1 MIKGIISSE
10 YCGVRIIFE
19 ANINQ
24 GKAQIIQRIIL
35 NDNITEKSISL
46 DLSTLGNKCDK
57 SNLDG
62 ISEDIANRFK
72 VDANIKEKFI
82 DNLTDIL
89 IKQIQ
94 CNTDYLKEEDLALI
108 KSKYEYDKQ
117 YLSLHLIHSAPGF
130 INDYKLNLRIF
141 GYGILPKGCEEPDEY
156 DYDEAERFIL
166 IEVSRDNY
174 LENNSSIFI
183 YNIGSFKYDREF
195 GLVIKTED
203 ASNDLLNDIIH
214 KYIDNIE
221 DESCIT
227 FGMDREDIK
236 KIKKNDDLII
246 NIHELISG
254 RMISLNTNDEEHNK
268 IVFFKS
274 DSKEE

>member
-1 MIKGIISSE
+1 
-10 YCGVRIIFE
+10 
-19 ANINQ
+19 
-24 GKAQIIQRIIL
+24 
-35 NDNITEKSISL
+35 
-46 DLSTLGNKCDK
+46 
-57 SNLDG
+57 
-62 ISEDIANRFK
+62 
-72 VDANIKEKFI
+72 
-82 DNLTDIL
+82 
-89 IKQIQ
+89 
-94 CNTDYLKEEDLALI
+94 
-108 KSKYEYDKQ
+108 
-117 YLSLHLIHSAPGF
+117 LIHSAPGF
-130 INDYKLNLRIF
+130 IDDYKLNLRIF

-195 GLVIKTED
+195 AMMIKTED
-203 ASNDLLNDIIH
+203 ASKDLLNDIIH